1 MFFLFTGFTRKAF
14 CNMIVSI
21 AILIMFNVR
30 IYARSIM
37 QMLVMIGECEWQTH
51 NSIRGAI
58 YQQSKAQG

>member
-1 MFFLFTGFTRKAF
+1 
-14 CNMIVSI
+14 MIVSI